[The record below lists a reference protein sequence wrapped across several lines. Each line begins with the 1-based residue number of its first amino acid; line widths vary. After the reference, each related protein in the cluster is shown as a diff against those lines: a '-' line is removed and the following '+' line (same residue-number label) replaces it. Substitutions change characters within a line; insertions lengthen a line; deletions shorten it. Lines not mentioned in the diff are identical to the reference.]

1 MTLVLAALGAALAA
15 LLELT
20 LASNIAVN
28 GAHPHFVL
36 MLGVVAVIATGL
48 ETGLVW
54 AFVGG
59 LLLDVLAPRPLGST
73 AFALLLSL
81 GAAYLGGRFL
91 SRLRPFAPVVL
102 VFLFSIVNSL
112 LLLGALGALRS
123 PIPVSNPIATVVPGA
138 IYDAI
143 LAAFL
148 APLVFA
154 IRDRFAPEERPD
166 W

>member
-1 MTLVLAALGAALAA
+1 MTLVFAALGATVAA

-20 LASNIAVN
+20 VGSNIPIN

-36 MLGVVAVIATGL
+36 MLGVVAVVATGL
-48 ETGLVW
+48 EAGLVW
-54 AFVGG
+54 ACVGG

-81 GAAYLGGRFL
+81 GAAYVGGRSL
-91 SRLRPFAPVVL
+91 SRLRPFAPIVL
-102 VFLFSIVNSL
+102 VFLLSVVNSL
-112 LLLGALGALRS
+112 LLLGVLGALRS
-123 PIPVSNPIATVVPGA
+123 PISVSNPVGAVVPGA

-143 LAAFL
+143 LAAL
-148 APLVFA
+148 LGPLVFA
-154 IRDRFAPEERPD
+154 VRDRFAARERPD